1 MPIIK
6 NKYINLHQYNINL
19 IFDCKEK
26 STINSWLK
34 KNLGDINSEENKKDV
49 KQLCSLTDK
58 IYNQGLS
65 ALDIINYYEQY
76 TKNDENL
83 KYKFILYFNKVKKE
97 YRNERLLILNIL
109 YFIFLRSEFDL
120 ENILNI

>member
-1 MPIIK
+1 M
-6 NKYINLHQYNINL
+6 HQYNINL
-19 IFDCKEK
+19 IFQGKEK
-26 STINSWLK
+26 TAINSWLK
-34 KNLGDINSEENKKDV
+34 KHLDDINAEKNKKDA

-76 TKNDENL
+76 TKNHENV
-83 KYKFILYFNKVKKE
+83 KYKFILYFNKVKE
-97 YRNERLLILNIL
+97 GYRNEKLLILNIL

>member
-1 MPIIK
+1 M
-6 NKYINLHQYNINL
+6 
-19 IFDCKEK
+19 
-26 STINSWLK
+26 T
-34 KNLGDINSEENKKDV
+34 
-49 KQLCSLTDK
+49 SLTEK

-65 ALDIINYYEQY
+65 ALDVINYFQNN
-76 TKNDENL
+76 TKIDDNQ

-97 YRNERLLILNIL
+97 YRNEKLLILNVL